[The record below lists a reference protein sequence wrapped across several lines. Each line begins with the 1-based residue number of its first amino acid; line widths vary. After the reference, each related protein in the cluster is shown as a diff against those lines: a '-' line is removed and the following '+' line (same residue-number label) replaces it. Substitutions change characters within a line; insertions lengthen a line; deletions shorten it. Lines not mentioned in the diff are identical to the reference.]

1 MNIRNRVAGLL
12 ACLGVLSVSGTGAAN
27 AADAPAFP
35 TKPVSIV
42 VPYAAGGATD
52 IIARLIGKR
61 LGEVW
66 KQPVVVVNKPGAG
79 TVLGAG
85 FVAKSPGDGYTLYMT
100 TAAHTISGSLYR
112 SLPYDPVKDFAPINL
127 SAIVPLVLVV
137 GPTVPAKDLPELL
150 AYARSH
156 PGATYAS
163 PGNGSP
169 QHLAGALFKSKA
181 GLELTHVPYKGD
193 APMLSDLMGGQVQMA
208 FVTLSSALPHI
219 KSGKLRAI
227 ALAHSKR
234 SPTLPNVPTFTQA
247 GLPFQ
252 AATWFGLFSPAT
264 MPPGL
269 RQKINE
275 DVTRIVAEPATRAS
289 IEDLG
294 GDAVNEGPKAFSAFI
309 DSESK
314 RWAEAV
320 KVSGAQVD

>member
-264 MPPGL
+264 MPSGL

-294 GDAVNEGPKAFSAFI
+294 GDAVNEGPKEFSAFI